1 MGRGR
6 RANRPRGRRVGS
18 TSTLV
23 AVAAGAYEVASTV
36 RELAVDMRTYASI
49 PSMSAWSVREI
60 DEAGGACHL
69 NMDQIKPNSGTAEA
83 TTNAAQLSSPPLSL
97 CLPSPESRRPLSS
110 CRETLA
116 MAEAP
121 ENAAPTATPAPP
133 PPAPAP
139 APATSSPPPKS
150 GIPARYDL
158 DAKWDACLDLSIR
171 RVAYSSLAG
180 AFTGLLLFRS
190 PTTRWASVAL
200 GAGVGIGAAY
210 TECSYLFNGAPPKWS
225 PKGEDK

>member
-1 MGRGR
+1 GKARQPPVESGR
-6 RANRPRGRRVGS
+6 
-18 TSTLV
+18 
-23 AVAAGAYEVASTV
+23 
-36 RELAVDMRTYASI
+36 
-49 PSMSAWSVREI
+49 
-60 DEAGGACHL
+60 
-69 NMDQIKPNSGTAEA
+69 
-83 TTNAAQLSSPPLSL
+83 PPLSSRL
-97 CLPSPESRRPLSS
+97 RLFVRPRIESRRPPLSS

-121 ENAAPTATPAPP
+121 ENAAPTLTSVPP

-139 APATSSPPPKS
+139 APATSSAPPKS
-150 GIPARYDL
+150 GIPPRYDL

-180 AFTGLLLFRS
+180 AFAGLLLFRS

-210 TECSYLFNGAPPKWS
+210 TESSYLFNGAPPKWS

>member
-1 MGRGR
+1 
-6 RANRPRGRRVGS
+6 
-18 TSTLV
+18 
-23 AVAAGAYEVASTV
+23 
-36 RELAVDMRTYASI
+36 
-49 PSMSAWSVREI
+49 
-60 DEAGGACHL
+60 
-69 NMDQIKPNSGTAEA
+69 
-83 TTNAAQLSSPPLSL
+83 
-97 CLPSPESRRPLSS
+97 
-110 CRETLA
+110 
-116 MAEAP
+116 MAESP
-121 ENAAPTATPAPP
+121 ENAAPAAAAEPAPTA

-139 APATSSPPPKS
+139 SSPPPKS
-150 GIPARYDL
+150 GIPPRYDL

-190 PTTRWASVAL
+190 PTTRWATVAL